1 MKKKLQGNV
10 LTYLIVLF
18 VGALLMEELVEI
30 IVDFTHGFIMGMT
43 GTEYVPGN
51 TISNMPLA
59 KVIIWGISVGIVLLV
74 YIILKKRINAPV
86 KKLSEGM
93 QRVQEG
99 DLNVEIEVTDG
110 FEFRQMEED
119 FNSMV
124 KGLREA
130 RNYQEEMAEKN
141 RELYAEIA
149 HDLKTPMTMI
159 LGYAKILNEGA
170 VSEDKQKEYLSTI
183 TEQTQNANA
192 LLEQMLEY
200 AKLGSTEY
208 KLEMKESDL
217 AELLRLVV
225 SDSYL
230 RFEEKHMTLDI
241 EIPDEP
247 VLCSIDERQMK
258 RVFFNLIGN
267 VINHNPEGT
276 AVKIGLSVIE
286 GTEGARIYIADN
298 GPLISPELKDS
309 LFDPFKTGDES
320 RSKHGS
326 GLGLSVAK
334 KIVELHDGTL
344 EYQENIFQGYKG
356 FVIAL

>member
-1 MKKKLQGNV
+1 MKKKLKGNV

-18 VGALLMEELVEI
+18 AGALLTERFVEFIIDFSHGFMEGLKGTDYAPEALTDTTWIKILVWSISAI
-30 IVDFTHGFIMGMT
+30 IVL
-43 GTEYVPGN
+43 V
-51 TISNMPLA
+51 
-59 KVIIWGISVGIVLLV
+59 V
-74 YIILKKRINAPV
+74 YIILKKRINSPV

-93 QRVQEG
+93 HRVQEG
-99 DLNVEIEVTDG
+99 DLDVEIEATDG

-124 KGLREA
+124 RGLREA

-159 LGYAKILNEGA
+159 LGYAKILNEGG

-208 KLEMKESDL
+208 KLEMKENDL
-217 AELLRLVV
+217 AEVLRLVV

-230 RFEEKHMTLDI
+230 RFDEKKMTLDI
-241 EIPDEP
+241 DIPDEP
-247 VLCSIDERQMK
+247 VVYSFDERQMK

-267 VINHNPEGT
+267 VINHNPENT
-276 AVKIGLSVIE
+276 AVKIGIE
-286 GTEGARIYIADN
+286 SDRIYIADN
-298 GPLISPELKDS
+298 GPLISPELKDC

-334 KIVELHDGTL
+334 KIVELHNGTL
-344 EYQENIFQGYKG
+344 EYQESIFPGYKG
-356 FVIAL
+356 FIIKL